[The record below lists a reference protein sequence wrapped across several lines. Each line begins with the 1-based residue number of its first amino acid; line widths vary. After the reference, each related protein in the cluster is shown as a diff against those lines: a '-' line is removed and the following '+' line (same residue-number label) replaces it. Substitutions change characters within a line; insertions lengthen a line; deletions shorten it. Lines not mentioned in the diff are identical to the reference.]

1 MGFRSVGFQHFRN
14 LKDGEVPLEAPE
26 VFLVGENGQGK
37 TNFLES
43 IYLLCFGAS
52 FRTSVDARL
61 IRHGQDQATVRGRFG
76 SAEGPEREVAVQL
89 EHLGQKQIR
98 ADGKAVQDRAQLIEN
113 IPCIL
118 FSHQDL
124 ETITGAPEMRRRFF
138 NQVQSLF
145 DPLFISL
152 LRSYRRALRARNLF
166 LREGNRALVSAG
178 SRSLIELGLRIQ
190 ERRTAIVEEFNRTL
204 SPLFQRV
211 SGLQEE
217 VRIRYRPSWGEGS
230 TPVQV
235 MEQLEGRLERD
246 LALQSTTSGPHRDRF
261 LLLQGQREFTHLA
274 STGQVR
280 LGSLLLRA
288 AQARFYLVK
297 TGRRPVLL
305 LDDVLLE
312 LDATRRERFLTEIP
326 AYEQVFFTFLP
337 EEQFLGLRSAQT
349 LIYRVEDGGF
359 ARER

>member
-1 MGFRSVGFQHFRN
+1 MGFHSVACLSFRN

-26 VFLVGENGQGK
+26 VFLIGENGQGK

-43 IYLLCFGAS
+43 IYLLCYGAS

-61 IRHGQDQATVRGRFG
+61 IRHEREEATVRGRFSNESG
-76 SAEGPEREVAVQL
+76 LRREVAVRLQRS
-89 EHLGQKQIR
+89 GQKEIR
-98 ADGKAVQDRAQLIEN
+98 ADGKPVRDRAQLIEN

-118 FSHQDL
+118 FSHQDM
-124 ETITGAPEMRRRFF
+124 ETVTGAPEMRRRFF

-152 LRSYRRALRARNLF
+152 LRSYRRALRSRNLF
-166 LREGNRALVSAG
+166 LREGNRELASAG

-190 ERRTAIVEEFNRTL
+190 ERRAVIVEEFNRTL
-204 SPLFQRV
+204 TALFRRV
-211 SGLQEE
+211 SGLEEE
-217 VRIRYRPSWGEGS
+217 VRIRYRPSWHQGA
-230 TPVQV
+230 TPAEV
-235 MEQLEGRLERD
+235 MEQLEATLQRD
-246 LALQSTTSGPHRDRF
+246 LALASTSSGPHRDRF
-261 LLLQGQREFTHLA
+261 QLLQGDREFAHQA

-280 LGSLLLRA
+280 LGSLLLRV
-288 AQARFYLVK
+288 AQARFFQSK

-305 LDDVLLE
+305 MDDVLLE
-312 LDATRRERFLTEIP
+312 LDSIRRERFLAEIP

-337 EEQFLGLRSAQT
+337 DEQFLSLRRSGT
-349 LIYRVEDGGF
+349 LIFRVEQGAL

>member
-1 MGFRSVGFQHFRN
+1 MGFRSVTLLHFRN
-14 LKDGEVPLEAPE
+14 LKDGEVALEAPE

-52 FRTSVDARL
+52 FRTHVDERL
-61 IRHGQDQATVRGRFG
+61 IRHGQEQAAVRGRFAG
-76 SAEGPEREVAVQL
+76 ADGPEREVAVKL
-89 EHLGQKQIR
+89 ERQGLKQIR
-98 ADGKAVQDRAQLIEN
+98 ADGKPVQDRAQLIEK

-166 LREGNRALVSAG
+166 LQEDNRALVSAG

-190 ERRTAIVEEFNRTL
+190 ERRAAIVDEFNRTL

-211 SGLQEE
+211 SGVQEE
-217 VRIRYRPSWGEGS
+217 VRIKYRPSWSEGA
-230 TPVQV
+230 TPAQV
-235 MEQLEGRLERD
+235 MEQLEGQLERD
-246 LALQSTTSGPHRDRF
+246 LALQSTTSGPHRDHF
-261 LLLQGQREFTHLA
+261 LLLQGPREFTHLA

-280 LGSLLLRA
+280 LGSLLLRV
-288 AQARFYLVK
+288 AQARFYLAK

-312 LDATRRERFLTEIP
+312 LDAIRRERFLAEIP
-326 AYEQVFFTFLP
+326 VYEQIFFTFLP
-337 EEQFLGLRSAQT
+337 EEQFLGLRRAQT
-349 LIYRVEDGGF
+349 LIYRVEDGGL
-359 ARER
+359 ALEP